1 LLHWAAARKDNH
13 DFGDFL
19 DMKDA
24 NDGLGFAILYNLAK
38 LEEEGG
44 HYGEIAKG
52 YFEDLERLAK
62 GGENITNEDI
72 NAFLGNPENRHL
84 LDEHVHTNEEGEV
97 VQMDDEGKKLY
108 AQMQLQSNA
117 QKLLDMNKKLRKNL
131 GNVKKA
137 FQNYNINDDAAVQLA
152 YSLTMQGQ
160 WEDRLKALNKKVANS
175 QDYSTESNEDVEYRS
190 RTFTEK
196 RLAEIDAK
204 IKETEKQIAQHQA
217 NVDQLEGVSRG
228 RALKEAANTEGS
240 LRDKYNAYK
249 RQRAALLSLS
259 ERLIGDE
266 QLEASKQALKG
277 RKKELAK
284 LKDIRKHVATMLE
297 ERDKTPNTVTDVEEY
312 MYQDPA
318 THDVETLDKH
328 QIMALNPQQRANMI
342 LAPETYSKAQQEVIK
357 ELIAEEE
364 QKNPD
369 FKTDI
374 RDAAILYNR
383 LQQNKQTID
392 NIMADKENFN
402 RYAQTVAMKNLMYN
416 SLRYYNSDEY
426 KALVDNSQKRKE
438 FVAQMPATDDNQRNI
453 INSVVDY
460 L

>member
-1 LLHWAAARKDNH
+1 
-13 DFGDFL
+13 
-19 DMKDA
+19 
-24 NDGLGFAILYNLAK
+24 
-38 LEEEGG
+38 
-44 HYGEIAKG
+44 
-52 YFEDLERLAK
+52 
-62 GGENITNEDI
+62 
-72 NAFLGNPENRHL
+72 
-84 LDEHVHTNEEGEV
+84 
-97 VQMDDEGKKLY
+97 
-108 AQMQLQSNA
+108 
-117 QKLLDMNKKLRKNL
+117 MNKKLRKNL
-131 GNVKKA
+131 GNVKKT

-175 QDYSTESNEDVEYRS
+175 QDYSTKSNEDVEYRS

-204 IKETEKQIAQHQA
+204 IKETEKQIAQHQE

-228 RALKEAANTEGS
+228 RALRKAANTEGS

-259 ERLIGDE
+259 ERLVGDE

-284 LKDIRKHVATMLE
+284 LKDVRKHVAAMLK

-318 THDVETLDKH
+318 IHDVETLDKH
-328 QIMALNPQQRANMI
+328 EIMALNPQQRANMI
-342 LAPETYSKAQQEVIK
+342 LAPETYSKAQQEVVK

-392 NIMADKENFN
+392 NIMANRENFN

-438 FVAQMPATDDNQRNI
+438 FIAQMPATDDNQRNI
-453 INSVVDY
+453 INNVVDY